1 MTGRPR
7 MTGRRVGVALAVLS
21 CLLAVALVTPTL
33 AFAEGFA
40 DLFLGASFTQNGD
53 VDVNLGGVDLFGTD
67 QKYKTSLLVG
77 GRAGWW
83 LEPGGAGALGFNLD
97 VSWFRPEFDD
107 LDKFSVAG
115 VDPLIGPFSASGKTD
130 LNVVGIGFNAML
142 RGQFL
147 KDNQVPQG
155 RLQPYLF
162 GGPTLFISTLD
173 VKATATALGVTTS
186 VDDSD
191 TSAKVGVTA
200 GAGLTYMF
208 TKNLGL
214 FGEYRFTHNKPEFE
228 LKDLGLKI
236 EPTFN
241 THHLL
246 GGLAVRF

>member
-1 MTGRPR
+1 MRKFY
-7 MTGRRVGVALAVLS
+7 MSLLFALFP
-21 CLLAVALVTPTL
+21 LLAVALVSP
-33 AFAEGFA
+33 APVSAQWFA
-40 DLFLGASFTQNGD
+40 DLYGGASFTQKGD
-53 VDVNLGGVDLFGTD
+53 VDLSLEGLDLSVTD
-67 QKYKTSLLVG
+67 QKFKTSPLVG

-83 LEPGGAGALGFNLD
+83 HDPAASFSAGFNLD
-97 VSWFRPEFDD
+97 VSWFRPEFDPD
-107 LDKFSVAG
+107 EVSVAG
-115 VDPLIGPFSASGKTD
+115 VDPLIGPFSASVKTD

-147 KDNQVPQG
+147 KDNSVPQG

-162 GGPTLFISTLD
+162 VGPTLFISTLD

-191 TSAKVGVTA
+191 TSVKVGVTT

-214 FGEYRFTHNKPEFE
+214 FGEYRFTHNHPSFD
-228 LKDLGLKI
+228 LKDFGLKV

-246 GGLAVRF
+246 GGLTVRF